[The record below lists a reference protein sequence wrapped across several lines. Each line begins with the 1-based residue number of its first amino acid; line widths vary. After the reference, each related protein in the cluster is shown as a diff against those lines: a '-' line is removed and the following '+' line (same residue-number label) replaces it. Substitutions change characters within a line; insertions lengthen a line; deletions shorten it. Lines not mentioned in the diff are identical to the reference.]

1 MPLAKEGMTVTYDAL
16 GQPIIINKDARK
28 EPEIKIDAK
37 RIDNFLSD
45 ENKLNT
51 VSSTAVTHTQ
61 TK

>member
-1 MPLAKEGMTVTYDAL
+1 MTVTYDAL